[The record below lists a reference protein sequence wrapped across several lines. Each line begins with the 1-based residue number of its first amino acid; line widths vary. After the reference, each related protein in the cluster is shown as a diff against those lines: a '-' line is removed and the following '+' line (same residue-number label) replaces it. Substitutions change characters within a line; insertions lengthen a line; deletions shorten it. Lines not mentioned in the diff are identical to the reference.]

1 MFQNVLAAEQ
11 VKLLRRPL
19 LWITLGILGGLI
31 LFLMIG
37 IFTFGGAGELTAFLW
52 PYSLVTLLSIAAQPL
67 FGGVVVVVLAGFVIA
82 QGYTWR
88 TLHLWLSHG
97 VSRPVW
103 LNATFSALLL
113 PLLLLVVTPLLLGGI
128 ATAFFTYQ
136 LEGALA
142 WNQVNW
148 GYLLLGVLLTAYAL
162 LPYATLTGLLAVAGR
177 SPAAALGGGIA
188 FLFVENIL
196 AEILSFAGDIGARI
210 MQFLPWMLG
219 NGLLQF
225 NQAAVDLQVAAA
237 EDALQLLNPGPAMLG
252 IAAYTLLF
260 AGLTLWLFRRQDL
273 TG

>member
-31 LFLMIG
+31 LFLIIG
-37 IFTFGGAGELTAFLW
+37 IFTFGSAGELTEFRW

-97 VSRPVW
+97 VSRTVW

-113 PLLLLVVTPLLLGGI
+113 PLLLVVLTPLLLGGI
-128 ATAFFTYQ
+128 ATACFTYQ
-136 LEGALA
+136 LEGAPA
-142 WNQVNW
+142 WNQINP
-148 GYLLLGVLLTAYAL
+148 GYLLLSVLLTAYTL
-162 LPYATLTGLLAVAGR
+162 LPYATLTGLLAVVGR

-210 MQFLPWMLG
+210 MQLLPWMLG

-225 NQAAVDLQVAAA
+225 NQAAVDVQIAAA
-237 EDALQLLNPGPAMLG
+237 EDAPQLLNPGPAMLG

-260 AGLTLWLFRRQDL
+260 GGLTLWLFRRQDL